1 MNMKFKSLQPILWT
15 ENLDETIGFYLHI
28 LGFSLNERNDDW
40 QWASLQ
46 KDGIQIM
53 ISKPNQ
59 HEQLNRICFSGSFYF
74 NVENVD
80 EVWEDLKI
88 KANICYEI
96 ETFEWGMREFAI
108 YDNNGYILQFAQ
120 PASEIS
126 REE

>member
-1 MNMKFKSLQPILWT
+1 MKFKSLQPILWT

-46 KDGIQIM
+46 KDGIQMM

-59 HEQLNRICFSGSFYF
+59 HERLSRIYFSGSFYF